1 MFGWYLMTNPYYM
14 IGTIFV
20 MLAAVLALW
29 AQGKVQSNYAKYRR
43 IQNHRMITGRQ
54 VAREILDR
62 NGLSIVAINKVRG
75 QLSDHYNPG
84 NNTVNLS
91 EDIYEGTSIAAI
103 AIAAHECGHAI
114 QHKEGYKAIVVRNII
129 LPFANIGQYL
139 GWIAIVIGLLIGHT
153 KIAWIGFI
161 LMLGILAFQIVTLP
175 VEFDASKRALVI
187 LNDYYLDSQEYQGA
201 KNMLSAAALTYVA
214 AMISTLM
221 SMFRIFL
228 MIAGSD
234 RNRR

>member
-20 MLAAVLALW
+20 MLAAILALW

-62 NGLSIVAINKVRG
+62 NGLSQVAIHKVRG

-139 GWIAIVIGLLIGHT
+139 GWIAIVIGLLLGHT
-153 KIAWIGFI
+153 NLAWIGFI